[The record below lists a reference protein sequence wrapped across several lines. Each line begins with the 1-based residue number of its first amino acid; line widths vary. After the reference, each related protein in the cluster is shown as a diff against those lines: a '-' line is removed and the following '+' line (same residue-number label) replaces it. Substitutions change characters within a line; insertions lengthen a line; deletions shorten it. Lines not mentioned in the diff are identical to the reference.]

1 VFWHEEF
8 IGQSRVKDSFGQGA
22 MRVSRLAIIAF
33 IVVVGAGSLAC
44 QRFSKSSER
53 RYEMKGKVVAVDKTA
68 GKVTIA
74 HKEIAGYMGA
84 MVMPFTMKDNW
95 ALGVLVPGDE
105 VQATLVVDGA
115 SSWLE
120 DPIITSESTET
131 PGTDK
136 TEGLRDP
143 QPGDEVPDFALVNQD
158 GKRIHLREYRG
169 KVLLLTF
176 IYTRCPLP
184 DYCTLMSSN
193 FAELNKELAK
203 DSGLYSQTHLL
214 SVSFD
219 PDYDTPKVLKSYGS
233 AYTEKYTEETFDHW
247 EFVTGTKIEVK
258 NVAEFFGLRYWR
270 ETDQI
275 IHSLRTVIITPDGKV
290 LKVYRGNEW
299 KPAEI
304 LGDIRSM
311 KLN

>member
-1 VFWHEEF
+1 
-8 IGQSRVKDSFGQGA
+8 
-22 MRVSRLAIIAF
+22 MAF
-33 IVVVGAGSLAC
+33 VVVVGAGSFAC
-44 QRFSKSSER
+44 QRFSRSSER
-53 RYEMKGKVVAVDKTA
+53 RYEMKGKVVAVDRTA
-68 GKVTIA
+68 SKVTIA
-74 HKEIAGYMGA
+74 HEEIAGYMGA

-95 ALGVLVPGDE
+95 AIGVLVPGDE
-105 VQATLVVDGA
+105 VQATLVIDGA

-120 DPIITSESTET
+120 DPFITKESTAT
-131 PGTDK
+131 PGADK
-136 TEGLRDP
+136 TEGLREL
-143 QPGDEVPDFALVNQD
+143 QPGDEVPDFTLVNQD

-193 FAELNKELAK
+193 FAELNKELGK

-247 EFVTGTKIEVK
+247 EFASGTKIEVK
-258 NVAEFFGLRYWR
+258 NVAEFFGLRYWQ

-275 IHSLRTVIITPDGKV
+275 IHSLRTAIINRDGKV

-299 KPAEI
+299 KPAEL